1 VHWPKQLRPRIVND
15 VTSVYDLLPTLL
27 SVAAGY
33 DETRR
38 ERTPAVDA
46 ALLEG
51 MNIWP
56 VLAGTGS
63 VGPRVLY
70 WNTGRQ
76 CACRVGD
83 WKLIQDRKNG
93 LVELFNLAD
102 DPYELT
108 DLAQEEL
115 DQVQVML
122 NALRRQQAL
131 DPGSPGAR

>member
-1 VHWPKQLRPRIVND
+1 MIQWRLL
-15 VTSVYDLLPTLL
+15 VTGPGDGAYNMAL
-27 SVAAGY
+27 
-33 DETRR
+33 DE
-38 ERTPAVDA
+38 

-63 VGPRVLY
+63 GSPRVLY

-76 CACRVGD
+76 YAGRGGD
-83 WKLIQDRKNG
+83 WKLIQDRKSG
-93 LVELFNLAD
+93 LIELFNLAD

-108 DLAQEEL
+108 DLAQDDP

-122 NALRRQQAL
+122 NALR
-131 DPGSPGAR
+131 